1 MHFVTEATYV
11 SGHKITVR
19 FGDGSCRLVDLA
31 PHLDGPV
38 FEPLK
43 DIAYWMVAALEES
56 EIVIQGLSDAANRL
70 QRQKDTIA
78 DQYLAERVDSLALL
92 KQQRDQLENTNKQMK
107 AILAIMK

>member
-1 MHFVTEATYV
+1 MFLVTR
-11 SGHKITVR
+11 SMNK
-19 FGDGSCRLVDLA
+19 
-31 PHLDGPV
+31 P
-38 FEPLK
+38 EPPYTSSAFSNLEMVIERTDNVKALK